1 MKIIKI
7 SLLIIL
13 LGACSFDTKS
23 RIWQNQN
30 QVLKS
35 SNEKLKEFETLSS
48 VDKSFSE
55 IIELKNSY
63 KFKSFQ
69 TVENDLWF
77 DQFYNRTNQLEN
89 FKYKD
94 LNKLYLKSKKI
105 QSGQF
110 SDYIFY
116 NKGNVILNDKK
127 GNVIVYSI
135 ENRKIISKFNF
146 YKKKYKNFDFNLN
159 LVLDNNIIYISD
171 NIGYLYALDYQK
183 NKLLWAKNY
192 KVPFRSNLKIF
203 GSKLIAADQM
213 NRLYFFDKNNGN
225 TLKLVPSEET
235 IVKNEFI
242 NNIALNNNNLFYL
255 NTYGSL
261 YSININNLN
270 INWFQNFNQSLD
282 INPSN
287 LFEGNCLVSIYNKL
301 ILSTNKNLYVLD
313 ISTGAILFKKNLSS
327 SINPV
332 VLGKNVFIVTN
343 NNLLVSI
350 DLETFEIV
358 YSFDINQKVSD
369 FLKSKKYK
377 LKFHNIMIVN
387 SKIYIYLKNS
397 YILKFNLN
405 GNLEKIDKLPSKLNS
420 NPIVADNSILFLNKQ
435 NKLTIVD

>member
-7 SLLIIL
+7 SLFIIL

-30 QVLKS
+30 QELKS

-48 VDKSFSE
+48 VDESFSE

-69 TVENDLWF
+69 MVENDLWF
-77 DQFYNRTNQLEN
+77 DQFYNRTNQFEN

-105 QSGQF
+105 QSGKF

-127 GNVIVYSI
+127 GNVMVYSI

-270 INWFQNFNQSLD
+270 LNWFQNFNQSLD

>member
-1 MKIIKI
+1 MKILKI

-30 QVLKS
+30 QDLKS

-48 VDKSFSE
+48 VDESFSE

-69 TVENDLWF
+69 TVENDLWL
-77 DQFYNRTNQLEN
+77 DQFYNITNQFEN

-105 QSGQF
+105 QSGKF

-270 INWFQNFNQSLD
+270 LNWFQNFNQSLD